1 MHKITKIRYGWLS
14 ALLAAVSFGLL
25 GCGSEMTSAR
35 KPELST
41 SEKPAEERPKNSK
54 EAASKPPQP
63 IRQLPGRDEAVNVG
77 N

>member
-1 MHKITKIRYGWLS
+1 MFKMKKVRSSGLS
-14 ALLAAVSFGLL
+14 ALLAAVSFGML
-25 GCGSEMTSAR
+25 GCGSDMTSAR

-41 SEKPAEERPKNSK
+41 SEKPAEEKPKNEK

>member
-1 MHKITKIRYGWLS
+1 MLKITKIRSGWLA
-14 ALLAAVSFGLL
+14 ALLTAVFFGML

-41 SEKPAEERPKNSK
+41 SEKSAEEKPKNAK